1 EKCIKKEPSSKYN
14 IYSNDQKSLFLYC
27 LRLKL
32 MSAAAAGRHARIVE
46 RTAQKWAKRLREDPD
61 WDIYE
66 KETNKFNRKPSQL
79 QAEHKYHLINFFD
92 EHPQARKEDAVES
105 LTKAFE
111 GLNLKKSSVGS
122 FILNECNLTV
132 KRVTRHPEGRNT
144 PGRIEERRLWVEK
157 WIQTDMDYLANCVFV
172 DEAGF
177 NINMRGPTARSAK
190 GTPAVVVTPT
200 TRAISHT
207 ILGAVSASGVVNLEV
222 RVPIAPKRVKVDG
235 ARKRKKEGTKEMSK
249 GTVTGHYMRFIYK

>member
-1 EKCIKKEPSSKYN
+1 MFYEDGQSEILDENGAEAMDWEEEGDPFNIETLMTLTQYQRTRVMSNLDPAEPRLDTVMEEVEKCIKKEPSSN
-14 IYSNDQKSLFLYC
+14 LFLYC

-32 MSAAAAGRHARIVE
+32 MSVVAAGRHARIVE

-111 GLNLKKSSVGS
+111 GFNLKKSSVGS

-144 PGRIEERRLWVEK
+144 PGRIEERRL
-157 WIQTDMDYLANCVFV
+157 
-172 DEAGF
+172 
-177 NINMRGPTARSAK
+177 
-190 GTPAVVVTPT
+190 
-200 TRAISHT
+200 
-207 ILGAVSASGVVNLEV
+207 
-222 RVPIAPKRVKVDG
+222 
-235 ARKRKKEGTKEMSK
+235 
-249 GTVTGHYMRFIYK
+249 